1 MLNAEIGN
9 KIIGLIGIVVLI
21 IFALGF
27 LYIKLASPNNKRSN
41 REKLE
46 DYQLPLYSTPF
57 LGNLQSIKHLG
68 FHTTSIFT
76 GVSWYS
82 EMIGNFTNTF
92 GGKSRNF
99 EMEFE
104 YIKKEAIKKFKIE
117 VLNRFEGENVNAV
130 INLHLDFE
138 ILNLRKGVMF
148 ALIVSGDAVK
158 LN

>member
-27 LYIKLASPNNKRSN
+27 LYIKLTTSGNKKSN

-46 DYQLPLYSTPF
+46 DCQLPLYSTPF

-117 VLNRFEGENVNAV
+117 VLNRFEEENVNAV

-158 LN
+158 IN

>member
-27 LYIKLASPNNKRSN
+27 LYIKLTTSGNKKSN

-104 YIKKEAIKKFKIE
+104 YIKKETIKKFKIE
-117 VLNRFEGENVNAV
+117 VLNRFDKEGVNAV

-158 LN
+158 IN

>member
-1 MLNAEIGN
+1 
-9 KIIGLIGIVVLI
+9 
-21 IFALGF
+21 
-27 LYIKLASPNNKRSN
+27 
-41 REKLE
+41 
-46 DYQLPLYSTPF
+46 
-57 LGNLQSIKHLG
+57 
-68 FHTTSIFT
+68 
-76 GVSWYS
+76 
-82 EMIGNFTNTF
+82 MIGNFTNTF

-117 VLNRFEGENVNAV
+117 VLNRFGKEGVNAV

-158 LN
+158 ID

>member
-1 MLNAEIGN
+1 MWNAEIGN

-27 LYIKLASPNNKRSN
+27 LYIKLATPNNKRSN

-57 LGNLQSIKHLG
+57 LGNLQSIKYLG

-148 ALIVSGDAVK
+148 ALIISGDAVK
-158 LN
+158 IN

>member
-27 LYIKLASPNNKRSN
+27 LYIKLTTSGNKKSN
-41 REKLE
+41 CEKLE

-104 YIKKEAIKKFKIE
+104 YIKKFEKNYNIEKLSQNSIKLTKKENRE
-117 VLNRFEGENVNAV
+117 V
-130 INLHLDFE
+130 
-138 ILNLRKGVMF
+138 
-148 ALIVSGDAVK
+148 
-158 LN
+158 

>member
-9 KIIGLIGIVVLI
+9 KIIGLIGIIVLV

-27 LYIKLASPNNKRSN
+27 LYIKLTTSGNKKSN

-46 DYQLPLYSTPF
+46 DCQLPLYSTPF

-117 VLNRFEGENVNAV
+117 VLNRFEEENVNAV

-158 LN
+158 IN